1 MAKLYVVGTPIG
13 NLSDLSPRAINTLE
27 TVDFIAA
34 EDTRVTLKL
43 LNKFGIKNS
52 LVSYHE
58 HNRGIA
64 GEQIVKRIENGES
77 CALVTDAGMPAISDP
92 GEELVKLCRERGV
105 EVESVPGPTAFA
117 TAMAISGMSS
127 TRFTFEGFL
136 SVTKRI
142 RKEHLSSLVN
152 EERTMVFYEAPHK
165 LIYTLKDML
174 EYFGDR
180 EIAVCRELTKV
191 HEEVIKTTLKE
202 AVEKYSEIPPK
213 GEFVLVIKGKEKSDE
228 KEFSFE
234 QAVEI
239 AKDYQKSG
247 EPISVAAKKAATET
261 GFKKSDIYKELCK

>member
-13 NLSDLSPRAINTLE
+13 NLSDMSERAVNTLKE
-27 TVDFIAA
+27 ADFIAA

-43 LNKFGIKNS
+43 LNKFKIKNS

-64 GEQIVKRIENGES
+64 GEQIVNRILNGEN

-92 GEELVKLCRERGV
+92 GEELVKLCREKGV
-105 EVESVPGPTAFA
+105 SVESVPGPTAFA

-136 SVTKRI
+136 SVTKRN
-142 RKEHLSSLVN
+142 RKEHLNSLKD
-152 EERTMVFYEAPHK
+152 EERTMIFYEAPHK

-174 EYFGDR
+174 AIFGDR
-180 EIAVCRELTKV
+180 EIAVCRELTKI
-191 HEEVIKTTLKE
+191 HEQVINTTLQK
-202 AVEKYSEIPPK
+202 AVEKYENESPK
-213 GEFVLVIKGKEKSDE
+213 GEFVLVIKGKEKSNE
-228 KEFSFE
+228 KEFTFE

-239 AKDYQKSG
+239 AKDYHKNG
-247 EPISVAAKKAATET
+247 EPLSAAAKLAASET
-261 GFKKSDIYKELCK
+261 GYKKSEIYKELCK